1 MPNFKVYRNILKV
14 NCITLAFFSYNK
26 AFIKNK
32 KTSGISQEV
41 SFSAWFLKKK
51 IYLIIFYT

>member
-1 MPNFKVYRNILKV
+1 MPSFKGYRNILKV
-14 NCITLAFFSYNK
+14 SCITLAFFSYNK

-32 KTSGISQEV
+32 KRSGISQEV

-51 IYLIIFYT
+51 TYLVIFYT